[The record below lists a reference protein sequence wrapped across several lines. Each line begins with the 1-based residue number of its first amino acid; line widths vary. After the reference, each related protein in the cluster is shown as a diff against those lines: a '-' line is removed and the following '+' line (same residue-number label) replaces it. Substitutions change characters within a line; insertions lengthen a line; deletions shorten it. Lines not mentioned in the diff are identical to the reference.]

1 MKRRLLAV
9 AMAVTV
15 LLTGCG
21 EIKNPDTTGRY
32 NLSDAGEAVISDVK
46 WDSKVEVPAT
56 DNNRVFYEIFVGSFS
71 DSDGDGIGDL
81 RGIINR
87 MDYLNDGDDK
97 SGKSLGIEGIWLS
110 PIFSS
115 PSYHKYDVADY
126 YAIDEK
132 FGTMDDLKELVTLC
146 HERNVKVILDM
157 VINHTS
163 SQNPWFKEFSSAHKN
178 GDTKSPAYDFYTWS
192 DAPINGRTFRKIP
205 GSDDYYECN
214 FSGDMP
220 ELNFDNELV
229 KDEIMDVASYYIND
243 IGVDGFRFDAAKY
256 VYYGEHEK
264 NVEFWNWYMDN
275 IHEMKPDAYTVAE
288 VWDSDALIY
297 KYEEALN
304 CFDFAMSQTDGR
316 ISETAKKGDVNRYT
330 SYVENYINT
339 VTGINDSAM
348 IIPFIANHDMDRAAG
363 YMQASTGFAFVA
375 ANLYILG
382 PGSPFIY
389 YGEEIGEKGSRGAS
403 NTDANRR
410 LAMLWGD
417 DDSVKDPE
425 GADFK
430 LSKQSNGTLADQIGN
445 GDSIYNYYKR
455 LIMLRKANPEI
466 ALGDYK
472 ALAFSDTKAGGFTAT
487 YEGSSVCVLHNTTM
501 EEKTVD
507 LSTVTELSFTK
518 LTATIGVGNP
528 EGTLEGTLVTIPAQ
542 SSVILR

>member
-1 MKRRLLAV
+1 MKKRLLAV
-9 AMAVTV
+9 AMALTV
-15 LLTGCG
+15 LLTGCK

-71 DSDGDGIGDL
+71 DSNGDGIGDL

-132 FGTMDDLKELVTLC
+132 FGTMDDLKELVSLC

-163 SQNPWFKEFSSAHKN
+163 SQNPWFKEFCTAHKN
-178 GDTKSPAYDFYTWS
+178 GDKDSPAYGFYTWS
-192 DAPINGRTFRKIP
+192 DAPINGRSFRKIP

-229 KDEIMDVASYYIND
+229 KEEIMDVASYYINN

-264 NVEFWNWYMDN
+264 NVEFWNWYMEKL
-275 IHEMKPDAYTVAE
+275 HEMKSDVYTVAE

-330 SYVENYINT
+330 AYVENYINT
-339 VTGINDSAM
+339 VTDINDSAM

-363 YMQASTGFAFVA
+363 YMQVSTGFAFVA

-417 DDSVKDPE
+417 DDSVRDPE

-507 LSTVTELSFTK
+507 LSTVTDLSFGK

-528 EGTLEGTLVTIPAQ
+528 EGTLVGTLVTIPAQ